1 MEATATRL
9 APTLLALLAS
19 LALAASASASPGKE
33 LAKAEGSGQNPVV
46 RVGATAK
53 KPAQMR
59 VEVENDPAGVKVS
72 YSLRCVKKSK
82 KSKSLKTKS
91 GSFTTANT
99 YTIRKLGLP
108 IKKASS
114 CKLSAT
120 VRFVNPPPSG
130 SMIVTLYFTK
140 QKKKRRGA

>member
-9 APTLLALLAS
+9 GPSLLAVLGS
-19 LALAASASASPGKE
+19 LALAASAPASPGKK
-33 LAKAEGSGQNPVV
+33 LASADGSGQNPVV

-72 YSLRCVKKSK
+72 YKLRCVKKSK
-82 KSKSLKTKS
+82 KGKSAKTKS
-91 GSFTTANT
+91 GGFTTANT

-108 IKKASS
+108 IKKAST
-114 CKLSAT
+114 CKLNTT

-130 SMIVTLYFTK
+130 SMVVKLYFTK
-140 QKKKRRGA
+140 QKK